1 MATEAIASSNSALAM
16 NNNNKMENGGGAASG
31 ASNGSSNKM
40 LPSFSDILWCPDID
54 GDVMS
59 HSSIGGAMVMIFNAS
74 CFPRSSSEINATV
87 RAYFEF
93 ETSSFEFIS
102 NFRGFLRIDFRWI
115 ILFVN

>member
-87 RAYFEF
+87 RAYFE
-93 ETSSFEFIS
+93 TSLEFNS
-102 NFRGFLRIDFRWI
+102 SFRGFLRIDFTWI
-115 ILFVN
+115 ISFVN